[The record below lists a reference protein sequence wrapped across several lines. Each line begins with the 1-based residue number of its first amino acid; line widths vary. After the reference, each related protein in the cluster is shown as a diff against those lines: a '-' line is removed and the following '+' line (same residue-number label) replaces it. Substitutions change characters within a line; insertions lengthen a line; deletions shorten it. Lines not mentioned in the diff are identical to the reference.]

1 MKLRLRGRYFLT
13 LLVLTASIVVAL
25 GGALF
30 LQFGAATSEMRRS
43 SDALL
48 TSALLDQIGKQGVGL
63 AVNLADNLVNPLY
76 RLDMDLILDLVRSAA
91 GQEGVVYAFVFDP
104 AGKVIHDGSET
115 LANYGRQLDGALV
128 RRVLRTREAGSVG
141 DESTLHAAAPILIG
155 NELLGGV
162 KLGLSLAPVAKDIA
176 AMEQTLS
183 AITDRGRRNIIA
195 ATAIVSG
202 ALIMIALFLSGM
214 VAESLSRPITSL
226 SDMTRRIGAGEYE
239 VEMPIHRS
247 DEIGD
252 LALSLKSMADDLRR
266 TTVSKDYLDNI
277 LVSMLDPLM
286 VLRFDG
292 AIETA
297 NEATCRLLGYELADL
312 IGRQVD
318 AVLKRTAD
326 PAEEFDFGTVKS
338 DGFIASEDCVLVQR
352 DGGLVPALVSCSAMP
367 QGAGRTRRIVCVA
380 RDITERKKV
389 EAELRGAKEQAE
401 FASRAK
407 SEFLAN
413 MSHELR
419 TPLNAILGFSEVI
432 GHELLGPLGNDTY
445 RGYAADIHFS
455 GEHLL
460 KIIGDLLDMAKVE
473 AGRFEL
479 HEDVVVVGKVVEA
492 VERIIG
498 GRAAEAKVRLEIALP
513 DPAPDLWGDP
523 QLLNQILLNLLSNA
537 VKFTPPGGLARLDVT
552 QDAAGALAFAV
563 TDTGIG
569 IDERD
574 IPRILAPFGQIENAL
589 QRKYSGTGLG
599 LPLCDSFAKLHG
611 GTLAVRSCV
620 GAGTTVT
627 VRFPPAR
634 TLSPAGASSRLSG

>member
-1 MKLRLRGRYFLT
+1 MKFRLRGRYFLT
-13 LLVLTASIVVAL
+13 LIVLTASIVVAL

-30 LQFGAATSEMRRS
+30 LQFGAATTEMRRS

-48 TSALLDQIGKQGVGL
+48 REALFDQIGKQSVGL

-76 RLDMDLILDLVRSAA
+76 RLDMGLILDLVRSAA
-91 GQEGVVYAFVFDP
+91 GQDGVVYALVFDP
-104 AGKVIHDGSET
+104 AGSVIHDGSET
-115 LANYGRQLDGALV
+115 LESYGRQLDDALT
-128 RRVLRTREAGSVG
+128 RRVLQTREAGSVG

-183 AITDRGRRNIIA
+183 AITDRGLRNIIA

-202 ALIMIALFLSGM
+202 ALIVIALFLSGM
-214 VAESLSRPITSL
+214 VAESLSRPITVL
-226 SDMTRRIGAGEYE
+226 SEMTRRIGAGEYR
-239 VEMPIHRS
+239 VEMPVRRS

-252 LALSLKSMADDLRR
+252 LAVSLKGMADDLRR

-277 LVSMLDPLM
+277 LASMLDPLM

-297 NEATCRLLGYELADL
+297 NEATCRLLGYELTEL
-312 IGRQVD
+312 VGRQVD
-318 AVLKRTAD
+318 EVLKRPAD
-326 PAEEFDFGTVKS
+326 AAEGFDLDAVKS
-338 DGFIASEDCVLVQR
+338 DGFIASKECVLVRQ
-352 DGGLVPALVSCSAMP
+352 DGGIVPALVSCSAMP
-367 QGAGRTRRIVCVA
+367 QSEGRTRRIVCVA

-401 FASRAK
+401 YASRAK

-432 GHELLGPLGNDTY
+432 GQELLGPLGNDTY

-460 KIIGDLLDMAKVE
+460 KIINDLLDMAKVE

-492 VERIIG
+492 VERIIR

-513 DPAPDLWGDP
+513 DPTPDLWGDP
-523 QLLNQILLNLLSNA
+523 QLLNQILINLLSNA
-537 VKFTPPGGLARLDVT
+537 VKFTPPGGLVRLDVT

-563 TDTGIG
+563 ADTGIG
-569 IDERD
+569 IDESD
-574 IPRILAPFGQIENAL
+574 IPRILAPFGQVESAF

-599 LPLCDSFAKLHG
+599 LPLCDSFARLHG
-611 GTLAVRSCV
+611 GTLTIRSCV
-620 GAGTTVT
+620 GVGTTVT
-627 VRFPPAR
+627 VRFPATR
-634 TLSPAGASSRLSG
+634 TLSPTGASARLTG